1 MQKEENKAV
10 IGDQEILET
19 EMTEQQKYLAK
30 QITDLRNKKAKLGFD
45 MDQIEAALNVFQNS
59 FIQSTKETSEEV
71 LKSETKTLN
80 TEGGK

>member
-30 QITDLRNKKAKLGFD
+30 QITDMRSRKAKLGFD
-45 MDQIEAALNVFQNS
+45 MDQIEAALNVFQNT
-59 FIQSTKETSEEV
+59 FIASTKEEAN
-71 LKSETKTLN
+71 KNLN
-80 TEGGK
+80 ENKGENDE

>member
-45 MDQIEAALNVFQNS
+45 MDQIEAALNVFQNT
-59 FIQSTKETSEEV
+59 FIKSTQEVADEV
-71 LKSETKTLN
+71 LKDEKIQ
-80 TEGGK
+80 EKK